1 MDFTV
6 LFFKALFVGVV
17 VAAPMGPVN
26 VLCIHRTLTRGRF
39 DGFVTGLGGAL
50 GDAFF
55 AVVAALGLS
64 TAANFILQN
73 EVWFRI
79 PGGIFLIIMGVIIW
93 RRHPHIVRREAGGN
107 GMIRSFFSSFFL
119 TVTNP
124 ITVAAFAGFFVAL
137 GLVTG
142 FHVVAAGLVI
152 AGVFAGSALWW
163 LGIVTITGLLHGK
176 IEDRHLELFNH
187 IVAIVIIVLGVYAI
201 DSVTLDLI

>member
-1 MDFTV
+1 MDLTV
-6 LFFKALFVGVV
+6 LFFKALFVGVI

-64 TAANFILQN
+64 SAANIILQN
-73 EVWFRI
+73 EAWFRI
-79 PGGIFLIIMGVIIW
+79 PGGLFLIVVGVVIW
-93 RRHPHIVRREAGGN
+93 RRQPHILRREASGK

-142 FHVVAAGLVI
+142 LHVTAAALVI
-152 AGVFAGSALWW
+152 VGVFVGSALWW

-176 IEDRHLELFNH
+176 IEGRHLELFNH
-187 IVAIVIIVLGVYAI
+187 IVAIIIIVLGVYAI
-201 DSVTLDLI
+201 ASVTLDIL

>member
-1 MDFTV
+1 MDLTV

-50 GDAFF
+50 GDGFF

-73 EVWFRI
+73 EAWFRI
-79 PGGIFLIIMGVIIW
+79 PGGIFLIVMGVIIW
-93 RRHPHIVRREAGGN
+93 RRHPHIERREAGGN

-176 IEDRHLELFNH
+176 IEDRHLEMFNH

-201 DSVTLDLI
+201 DSVTLDLV